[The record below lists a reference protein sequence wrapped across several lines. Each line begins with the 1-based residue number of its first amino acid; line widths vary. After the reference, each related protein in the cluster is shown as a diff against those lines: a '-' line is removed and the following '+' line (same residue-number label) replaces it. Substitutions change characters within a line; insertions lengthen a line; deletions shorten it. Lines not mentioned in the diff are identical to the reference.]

1 MKTEAIVLCQIGS
14 SSNAFELR
22 PVEIPSLGSDEV
34 LIESE
39 AFGLNYAD
47 VMARHGLYK
56 EAPPMPCVLGY
67 EAVGTVK
74 QVGPNV
80 SSEWI
85 GKRVLAFTRFGAY
98 AKIVQTK
105 VNAIVEIGDLSA
117 EIAMA
122 LSTQGVTAYYMSD
135 VIAPIRKN
143 EHVLIHAA
151 AGGVGSLLI
160 QLAKLKG
167 AIVYAKIGS
176 EEKRA
181 FVKEC
186 GADFV
191 LNYKEANYESTL
203 LNLLGSNKLCASF
216 NPVAGDT
223 IKKDAK
229 LLGPN
234 GRLYLFGG
242 SQMVGGKFG
251 IFSKLKFLWDM
262 GIILPIGLMMQ
273 SKSLIGVN
281 MLKIADSYP
290 DIISTSLKEVVQL
303 HQLKKITPHV
313 GGVFTQHEIVAAHDL
328 LESGKSMGKI
338 TVRWT

>member
-74 QVGPNV
+74 QVGSNV

-191 LNYKEANYESTL
+191 LNYKGANYESTL
-203 LNLLGSNKLCASF
+203 LNLLGSNKLSASF

-251 IFSKLKFLWDM
+251 MFSKLKFLWDM

>member
-203 LNLLGSNKLCASF
+203 LNMLGSNKLCASF

>member
-203 LNLLGSNKLCASF
+203 LNMLGSNKLCASF

-262 GIILPIGLMMQ
+262 GVILPIGLMMQ

>member
-74 QVGPNV
+74 QVGSNV

-203 LNLLGSNKLCASF
+203 LNLLGSNKLSASF

>member
-74 QVGPNV
+74 QVGSNV

-191 LNYKEANYESTL
+191 LNYKGANYESTL
-203 LNLLGSNKLCASF
+203 LNLLGSNKLSASF

>member
-74 QVGPNV
+74 QVGSNV

-191 LNYKEANYESTL
+191 LNYKGANYESTL
-203 LNLLGSNKLCASF
+203 LNLLGSNKLSASF

-303 HQLKKITPHV
+303 HQLNKITPHV

>member
-203 LNLLGSNKLCASF
+203 LNLLGSNKLSASF

>member
-1 MKTEAIVLCQIGS
+1 METEAIVLCQIGPS
-14 SSNAFELR
+14 SKAFEKRRVNL
-22 PVEIPSLGSDEV
+22 PEIAADEV

-56 EAPPMPCVLGY
+56 EAPTMPCVIGY
-67 EAVGTVK
+67 EAVGMVK
-74 QVGPNV
+74 SVGKEV

-85 GKRVLAFTRFGAY
+85 GKRVLAFTRFGGY
-98 AKIVQTK
+98 AKHIHTK
-105 VNAIVEIGDLSA
+105 AKAIVEIGDLEA

-122 LSTQGVTAYYMSD
+122 LSTQGVTAYYMSN
-135 VIAPIRKN
+135 VIAPIRKG

-160 QLAKLKG
+160 QLAKEKG

-176 EEKRA
+176 EDKRPLVEKL
-181 FVKEC
+181 

-191 LNYKEANYESTL
+191 LNYKSSNYEE
-203 LNLLGSNKLCASF
+203 NLLKLLGTNKLSASF

-262 GIILPIGLMMQ
+262 GVVLPIGLMMQ

-281 MLKIADSYP
+281 ILKIADVYP
-290 DIISTSLKEVVQL
+290 EIISSSLQEIVQL
-303 HQLKKITPHV
+303 HKSNKITTYV
-313 GGVFTQHEIVAAHDL
+313 GGVFSHNELNAAHDL

-338 TVRWT
+338 TVRWD